1 MSPTGPGAWP
11 PSGEPPAAAPGASA
25 IGSSGIDSSG
35 IEETGI
41 DDSGIDLDL
50 AFGCDGDLARALVNQ
65 AGALADPLAG
75 ADFWHERLSGW
86 LDALQAELPEAL
98 QSQAYCLGLQ
108 LVSDASIAA
117 LNQDWRG
124 KGGPTDVLAFAAQD
138 DDLEGAFP
146 MPLPTQLQGDGEAG
160 EDDDVEAER
169 TDQGEAGGD
178 PGSGDEDEDE
188 DELDGDADEEAGE
201 EAGEE
206 DSDDDG
212 DQDWDPA
219 FDALELGDIVISLD
233 TAARQAPE
241 HGHSLEQELLFLAS
255 HGLLH
260 LVGWDHPDDASLAA
274 MLARQ
279 ERLLAAAG
287 PSLAP

>member
-1 MSPTGPGAWP
+1 MSPTDPGSWP
-11 PSGEPPAAAPGASA
+11 PSGEPATTAGIGDSGIGGIA
-25 IGSSGIDSSG
+25 IGG
-35 IEETGI
+35 
-41 DDSGIDLDL
+41 SGIDLDL
-50 AFGCDGDLARALVNQ
+50 AFGCNDDLAGALVNQ
-65 AGALADPLAG
+65 AGPLADPLTG
-75 ADFWHERLSGW
+75 ADLWHERLSGW

-124 KGGPTDVLAFAAQD
+124 KSGPTDVLAFAAQD

-146 MPLPTQLQGDGEAG
+146 MPLPSQLQAD
-160 EDDDVEAER
+160 
-169 TDQGEAGGD
+169 GEAGGD
-178 PGSGDEDEDE
+178 HGAGDE
-188 DELDGDADEEAGE
+188 DELDGDADDDDDDEDDDEDDAEAAA
-201 EAGEE
+201 EADAEADAD
-206 DSDDDG
+206 DSDDG
-212 DQDWDPA
+212 DQDWEPA
-219 FDALELGDIVISLD
+219 FGALELGDIVISLD

-279 ERLLAAAG
+279 GDLLDPAAAPGLPLAPEAAAG
-287 PSLAP
+287 I

>member
-11 PSGEPPAAAPGASA
+11 PSAEPPAAAPGAPA
-25 IGSSGIDSSG
+25 PGGSG

-41 DDSGIDLDL
+41 DDSGTDLDL
-50 AFGCDGDLARALVNQ
+50 AFGCDGDLAGALVNQ

-146 MPLPTQLQGDGEAG
+146 KPLPTQLQGDGEAG
-160 EDDDVEAER
+160 EDDAFEDDDVEDER

-178 PGSGDEDEDE
+178 PGSGDEDE
-188 DELDGDADEEAGE
+188 LDGDADDEADEEADEEAGE
-201 EAGEE
+201 E
-206 DSDDDG
+206 DSDG

-287 PSLAP
+287 ASLAP